1 MPEPRRKLRHSF
13 VVYDKRTGELVSV
26 HQVSAAEGTSL
37 PPTRD
42 LVQLV
47 LRAASTHEQS
57 PARLAVLEHEREI
70 TDPLRYAV
78 NLRTGRLV
86 AKRAA
91 RPAAGADGAPRR
103 RRRSSVT

>member
-1 MPEPRRKLRHSF
+1 MPGEAELPQGPLRKLAFRN
-13 VVYDKRTGELVSV
+13 
-26 HQVSAAEGTSL
+26 AAEVRSGKDFHDHVDRL
-37 PPTRD
+37 IRD

-47 LRAASTHEQS
+47 LRAASTHEPS

-91 RPAAGADGAPRR
+91 RPPAGADGAPRR